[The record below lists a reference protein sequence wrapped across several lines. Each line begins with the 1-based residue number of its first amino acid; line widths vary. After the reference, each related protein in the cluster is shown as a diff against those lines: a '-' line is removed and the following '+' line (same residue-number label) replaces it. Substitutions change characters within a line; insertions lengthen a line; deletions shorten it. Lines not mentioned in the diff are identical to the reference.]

1 MSRFWFST
9 LRFVEIVSSSSW
21 FVMFV
26 KSPLMKLVEG
36 DGCGEEK
43 QLQLVRITRQ
53 RMKEWGNAAIEK
65 CVDVARTD
73 WFPRF
78 QAFVK

>member
-1 MSRFWFST
+1 
-9 LRFVEIVSSSSW
+9 
-21 FVMFV
+21 MFV

-53 RMKEWGNAAIEK
+53 RMKEWGNTAIEK

-73 WFPRF
+73 
-78 QAFVK
+78 